1 MPSALPTVG
10 YSELLITSLL
20 PTTEAVKE
28 PCQSSGAELGVVLS
42 MYRMYMLPTRRQRG
56 HCHMALEG
64 TKQGQTKRLGL
75 TNRPLLCACG
85 RGQVCSDADMKVIL
99 NQG

>member
-20 PTTEAVKE
+20 PTTEAVEE

-42 MYRMYMLPTRRQRG
+42 MYRMYMLPTRRQTERSLSHG
-56 HCHMALEG
+56 PGRDKTG
-64 TKQGQTKRLGL
+64 TDQEAGVDK
-75 TNRPLLCACG
+75 
-85 RGQVCSDADMKVIL
+85 
-99 NQG
+99 